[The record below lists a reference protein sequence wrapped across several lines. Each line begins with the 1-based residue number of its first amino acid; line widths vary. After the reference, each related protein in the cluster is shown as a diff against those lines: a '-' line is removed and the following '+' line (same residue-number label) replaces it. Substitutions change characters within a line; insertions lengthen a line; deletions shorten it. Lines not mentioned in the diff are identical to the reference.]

1 MRAGVPF
8 WHTGPRDEP
17 QVAGLRGSCTSP
29 SAFFSLYKILHFSH
43 LKSPSQCNFAAWSFS
58 LEFAEVGKLQP
69 TGQIQPRY
77 VRETPT
83 SAPAFHSKATCLF
96 WGGLVVHID
105 ENIYSLFL
113 HQERKGNYWSLTQ
126 RNSLQLPGT
135 LKCRVSVWVCC
146 SF

>member
-1 MRAGVPF
+1 MYSRCQEILKTVHYCSVAAGAK
-8 WHTGPRDEP
+8 DSI
-17 QVAGLRGSCTSP
+17 A
-29 SAFFSLYKILHFSH
+29 
-43 LKSPSQCNFAAWSFS
+43 NF
-58 LEFAEVGKLQP
+58 EGRVGKPQP

-113 HQERKGNYWSLTQ
+113 HQERKGNY
-126 RNSLQLPGT
+126 
-135 LKCRVSVWVCC
+135 
-146 SF
+146 